1 MKKKASEC
9 QQTIKDVI
17 EVLEKEV
24 AGYSTEFMPER
35 IGRLNA
41 YIKHLKNGLTSS

>member
-1 MKKKASEC
+1 MKKKNCNC
-9 QQTIKDVI
+9 QQTINDVI
-17 EVLEKEV
+17 RVLEKEV

-41 YIKHLKNGLTSS
+41 YIKQLKSL